1 MLTPMTTVL
10 FIAHLAAV
18 LLAALALWSMRY
30 ELGGKAVTRLDCS
43 IPPALA
49 VLDPAPRSQ
58 VHLLALK
65 RFFLVVW
72 HAMVLTIAAGYAMV
86 FGVYGGFANLPWQV
100 STMMTLG
107 LLMAAVFLFL
117 FFGPYKRLRRAIR
130 PPATLLVGIWRL
142 MGVSLALG
150 VATVVVAS
158 LGHY

>member
-1 MLTPMTTVL
+1 MNAGTMWNLV
-10 FIAHLAAV
+10 
-18 LLAALALWSMRY
+18 LALHLLGMMAWVGGMTYALLVMR
-30 ELGGKAVTRLDCS
+30 
-43 IPPALA
+43 PALA

-65 RFFLVVW
+65 RLFLVVW
-72 HAMVLTIAAGYAMV
+72 HAMVVTIAAGYAMV

-107 LLMAAVFLFL
+107 LLMAAVFLLL

-130 PPATLLVGIWRL
+130 PPATLLAGIWRL
-142 MGVSLALG
+142 MGLSLALG
-150 VATVVVAS
+150 VATIVVAS